1 MSFKFQSYH
10 LLLSFLSLRTWF
22 YFVSYLRISLRGRRI
37 RTLIIPFQGFP
48 RTRNFSG
55 WTSVR
60 SKTLLKRRYEH
71 ALSKVRMSSHR
82 LEMEA
87 GRWHRPHSIPLDE
100 RKCRVCNIIE
110 DEFHFILECTLF
122 QNIRK
127 KYIKRYFWLRP
138 NIPKFIE
145 LMTSENKQIIR
156 NLASYVFES
165 FKIRNSF

>member
-1 MSFKFQSYH
+1 MMLNDLELHPNKSNWASSVKYLLESLGFNDVWYSQGVGNVNLFLTIFKQRLKDVFIQNWNSRILGSTRARTY
-10 LLLSFLSLRTWF
+10 SLF
-22 YFVSYLRISLRGRRI
+22 H
-37 RTLIIPFQGFP
+37 
-48 RTRNFSG
+48 NFSY
-55 WTSVR
+55 
-60 SKTLLKRRYEH
+60 KLYLDHLTLEKFRH

-82 LEMEA
+82 LEIEA

-145 LMTSENKQIIR
+145 
-156 NLASYVFES
+156 
-165 FKIRNSF
+165 

>member
-1 MSFKFQSYH
+1 M
-10 LLLSFLSLRTWF
+10 
-22 YFVSYLRISLRGRRI
+22 
-37 RTLIIPFQGFP
+37 
-48 RTRNFSG
+48 
-55 WTSVR
+55 
-60 SKTLLKRRYEH
+60 
-71 ALSKVRMSSHR
+71 
-82 LEMEA
+82 
-87 GRWHRPHSIPLDE
+87 WHRPHSIPLDE
-100 RKCRVCNIIE
+100 QKYRVCNIIE

-165 FKIRNSF
+165 FKIRKSFKYNVPCTMLVFYASPM